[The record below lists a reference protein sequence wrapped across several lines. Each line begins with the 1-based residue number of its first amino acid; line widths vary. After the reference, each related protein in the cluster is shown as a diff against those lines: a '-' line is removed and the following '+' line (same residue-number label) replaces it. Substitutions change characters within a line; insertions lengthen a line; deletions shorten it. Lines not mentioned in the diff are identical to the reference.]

1 MKKKSVISLLSVCY
15 HLIYNDKMIFISP
28 STEDTEDNG
37 NAFLILPL
45 YYLYSLT
52 HNKKKKSVIS
62 VISDRYNEGVR

>member
-15 HLIYNDKMIFISP
+15 HLIYNDEMIFIS
-28 STEDTEDNG
+28 SITEDTEDNG

-52 HNKKKKSVIS
+52 HKKEEKVC
-62 VISDRYNEGVR
+62 YQCYQ